1 VIALALLL
9 AAQAAPVRVG
19 DTVWVETTIAL
30 PGRMIVRPQ
39 PWDLGDL
46 GQVLGPPEVILG
58 PDSARIRY
66 PLAIWYPGRQEVT
79 MPGPIVVA
87 PEGSSDT
94 LAARTYRIDVA
105 SVLPDDEPPEAV
117 APKPFAEPVAQS
129 ARSPLALLVLEALVG
144 LAALAGWLAIRRGR
158 RRRRATVA
166 APPEPPQP
174 VDGWLERWAK
184 AGELKAAVDGWA
196 HQLEA
201 DAERPEVAAWLERA
215 ELAGF
220 RPDAA
225 RQELEALLEGI
236 PVASKAS
243 EGA

>member
-9 AAQAAPVRVG
+9 AAQVAPVRVG
-19 DTVWVETTIAL
+19 DTVWVETTIPL

-46 GQVLGPPEVILG
+46 GQVLGPPEVILSQ
-58 PDSARIRY
+58 DSARIRY

-94 LAARTYRIDVA
+94 LAARTFRIDVT
-105 SVLPDDEPPEAV
+105 SVLPEGKDKDAV
-117 APKPFAEPVAQS
+117 APRPSSDPVAQS
-129 ARSPLALLVLEALVG
+129 GRSPLALVVFETVVGLTALVG
-144 LAALAGWLAIRRGR
+144 WLLIRRGR
-158 RRRRATVA
+158 LRRRSL
-166 APPEPPQP
+166 APPPAEPAQP
-174 VDGWLERWAK
+174 ADVWLERWAK

-196 HQLEA
+196 HRLEP
-201 DAERPEVAAWLERA
+201 DAGRPEVAAWLQRA

-225 RQELEALLEGI
+225 RQDLEALLDRI
-236 PVASKAS
+236 PATSAASGEA
-243 EGA
+243 